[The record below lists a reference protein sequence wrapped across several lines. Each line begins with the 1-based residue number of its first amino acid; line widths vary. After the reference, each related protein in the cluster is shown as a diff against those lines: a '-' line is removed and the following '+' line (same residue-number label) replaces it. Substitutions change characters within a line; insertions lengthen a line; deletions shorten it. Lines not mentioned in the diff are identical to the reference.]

1 MWKNL
6 DKIQHPIIIKTLS
19 KLRIEGNFPNLIKKK
34 KIYKKST
41 VHTILNDEKLKD
53 FPLRLIN
60 PLSPL
65 LLKTIIE
72 VLPNAIRQ
80 EKDWEGSNKTVFVH
94 RHDCLYRKFERIDK
108 KLEKAKIP

>member
-1 MWKNL
+1 M
-6 DKIQHPIIIKTLS
+6 IKTLS

-34 KIYKKST
+34 KSTKSLQF
-41 VHTILNDEKLKD
+41 IPSSMMRNSD
-53 FPLRLIN
+53 FPLRLIS

-65 LLKTIIE
+65 LFKTIIE

-94 RHDCLYRKFERIDK
+94 RHDCLHRKFERIDK
-108 KLEKAKIP
+108 KLEKAKIS